1 MNKNYLHIIVAGVLA
16 FFLLALADLIPFWMP
31 MMGEMIALL
40 VVSVLMLIW
49 VGFVM
54 KEVAHDERE
63 VLLKMKSGRIA
74 YLSGLGV
81 LMFALTHSV
90 VGNLVILLGIKL
102 FTVKVNHRVGGKVI
116 NRGKVNAE
124 KAAPFIQRFR
134 LRPLA
139 LQPLA

>member
-81 LMFALTHSV
+81 LM
-90 VGNLVILLGIKL
+90 
-102 FTVKVNHRVGGKVI
+102 
-116 NRGKVNAE
+116 
-124 KAAPFIQRFR
+124 
-134 LRPLA
+134 LA
-139 LQPLA
+139 LIVQGFSHAIDPWIAIALAVMVLAKLLTRLYEE

>member
-1 MNKNYLHIIVAGVLA
+1 MNKNYLHITVAAVLA

-40 VVSVLMLIW
+40 IVSILMLTW

-63 VLLKMKSGRIA
+63 VALKMKSGRAA

-81 LMFALTHSV
+81 LMMALIVQGFAHAIDPWIAIALAV
-90 VGNLVILLGIKL
+90 MVLAKL
-102 FTVKVNHRVGGKVI
+102 C
-116 NRGKVNAE
+116 A
-124 KAAPFIQRFR
+124 R
-134 LRPLA
+134 LYEE
-139 LQPLA
+139 

>member
-81 LMFALTHSV
+81 LMFALIVQGFAHAIDPWIAIALAV
-90 VGNLVILLGIKL
+90 MVLAKL
-102 FTVKVNHRVGGKVI
+102 F
-116 NRGKVNAE
+116 A
-124 KAAPFIQRFR
+124 R
-134 LRPLA
+134 LYEE
-139 LQPLA
+139 

>member
-40 VVSVLMLIW
+40 IVSILMLTW

-81 LMFALTHSV
+81 LMLALIVQGFAHAIDPWIAIALAVMVLS
-90 VGNLVILLGIKL
+90 KL
-102 FTVKVNHRVGGKVI
+102 F
-116 NRGKVNAE
+116 A
-124 KAAPFIQRFR
+124 R
-134 LRPLA
+134 LYEE
-139 LQPLA
+139 